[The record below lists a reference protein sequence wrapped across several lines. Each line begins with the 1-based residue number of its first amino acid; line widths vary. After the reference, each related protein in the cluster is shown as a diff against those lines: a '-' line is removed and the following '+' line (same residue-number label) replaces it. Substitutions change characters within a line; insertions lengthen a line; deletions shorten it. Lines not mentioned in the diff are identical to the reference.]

1 MVLLAGKKFTNSFLP
16 SRLNDRESFLKSLE
30 RRETFLAIFFTFL
43 KESKLIGCG
52 EYAVDRRVAFPVP
65 VKSDQ

>member
-30 RRETFLAIFFTFL
+30 RRETFLAIFWTFL
-43 KESKLIGCG
+43 KESKLTGCG
-52 EYAVDRRVAFPVP
+52 EYAVDRRVAFLVP